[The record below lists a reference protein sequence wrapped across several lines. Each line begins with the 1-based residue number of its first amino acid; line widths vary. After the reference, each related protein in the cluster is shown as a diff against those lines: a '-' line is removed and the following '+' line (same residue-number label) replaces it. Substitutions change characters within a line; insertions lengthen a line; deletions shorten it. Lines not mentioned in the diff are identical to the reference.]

1 MKNNINNF
9 TGTFLFSKNCM
20 FNFVLVVHGMI
31 AMDDVSDN
39 NKIWRMLF
47 AEFLGTAILLFLG
60 CGSIMW
66 LNGSTN
72 SSDIIAISLT
82 FGFTIATLVQ
92 VNTINT
98 IIKIKIDHENSNNTW
113 CLVHLLQFNVTY
125 KLDRAN
131 NERVPIQKYLHTCK
145 YKCKTLRDQNNFS

>member
-1 MKNNINNF
+1 
-9 TGTFLFSKNCM
+9 M

-31 AMDDVSDN
+31 AMDDVSDS

-72 SSDIIAISLT
+72 SSDILAISLT

-92 VNTINT
+92 VNTINM
-98 IIKIKIDHENSNNTW
+98 IIKIKIDHENSNITW
-113 CLVHLLQFNVTY
+113 YLVQLLQFNVTY

-131 NERVPIQKYLHTCK
+131 NERRRLYRNIYTRANTSVKLWGTKKIFLNT
-145 YKCKTLRDQNNFS
+145 F

>member
-1 MKNNINNF
+1 
-9 TGTFLFSKNCM
+9 M

-31 AMDDVSDN
+31 AMDDVSDS

-66 LNGSTN
+66 LNGSAN
-72 SSDIIAISLT
+72 SSDILAISLT

-92 VNTINT
+92 VNTIKYM
-98 IIKIKIDHENSNNTW
+98 IIKNKIYHENYSNN
-113 CLVHLLQFNVTY
+113 
-125 KLDRAN
+125 A
-131 NERVPIQKYLHTCK
+131 
-145 YKCKTLRDQNNFS
+145 

>member
-1 MKNNINNF
+1 MKNYINNYI
-9 TGTFLFSKNCM
+9 GTYLFSKNCM
-20 FNFVLVVHGMI
+20 FNFVSVVHGMI

-72 SSDIIAISLT
+72 SSDIIQISLT

-92 VNTINT
+92 VNMISCNM
-98 IIKIKIDHENSNNTW
+98 IIEIKIDHEDIVGT
-113 CLVHLLQFNVTY
+113 
-125 KLDRAN
+125 
-131 NERVPIQKYLHTCK
+131 
-145 YKCKTLRDQNNFS
+145 

>member
-1 MKNNINNF
+1 V
-9 TGTFLFSKNCM
+9 

-66 LNGSTN
+66 LNGVID
-72 SSDIIAISLT
+72 SSSIIQISLT

-92 VNTINT
+92 VNSINNYNM
-98 IIKIKIDHENSNNTW
+98 IIKIKIDHEDSNN
-113 CLVHLLQFNVTY
+113 
-125 KLDRAN
+125 
-131 NERVPIQKYLHTCK
+131 I
-145 YKCKTLRDQNNFS
+145 

>member
-1 MKNNINNF
+1 
-9 TGTFLFSKNCM
+9 
-20 FNFVLVVHGMI
+20 MI

-72 SSDIIAISLT
+72 SSDILAISLT

-92 VNTINT
+92 VNTINM
-98 IIKIKIDHENSNNTW
+98 IIKIKTDHENSNNT
-113 CLVHLLQFNVTY
+113 
-125 KLDRAN
+125 
-131 NERVPIQKYLHTCK
+131 
-145 YKCKTLRDQNNFS
+145 

>member
-1 MKNNINNF
+1 
-9 TGTFLFSKNCM
+9 
-20 FNFVLVVHGMI
+20 
-31 AMDDVSDN
+31 MDDVSDN

-92 VNTINT
+92 VNTINM
-98 IIKIKIDHENSNNTW
+98 IIKIEIDHKNSNNT
-113 CLVHLLQFNVTY
+113 
-125 KLDRAN
+125 
-131 NERVPIQKYLHTCK
+131 
-145 YKCKTLRDQNNFS
+145 

>member
-1 MKNNINNF
+1 
-9 TGTFLFSKNCM
+9 M

-31 AMDDVSDN
+31 AMDNVSDS

-72 SSDIIAISLT
+72 SSDILAISLT

-92 VNTINT
+92 VNTINM
-98 IIKIKIDHENSNNTW
+98 IIKIKIDHENSNITW
-113 CLVHLLQFNVTY
+113 YLVQLLQFNVTY

-131 NERVPIQKYLHTCK
+131 NERRHLYRNIYTRANTSVKLWGTK
-145 YKCKTLRDQNNFS
+145 KMFLNTF

>member
-1 MKNNINNF
+1 MKNNINNYI
-9 TGTFLFSKNCM
+9 GTYLFSKNEM
-20 FNFVLVVHGMI
+20 FIFVLVVHGMI

-66 LNGSTN
+66 LNSPIGS
-72 SSDIIAISLT
+72 SEIIQIALT

-92 VNTINT
+92 VNTIN
-98 IIKIKIDHENSNNTW
+98 IVI
-113 CLVHLLQFNVTY
+113 
-125 KLDRAN
+125 
-131 NERVPIQKYLHTCK
+131 
-145 YKCKTLRDQNNFS
+145 

>member
-1 MKNNINNF
+1 
-9 TGTFLFSKNCM
+9 
-20 FNFVLVVHGMI
+20 MI

-66 LNGSTN
+66 IN
-72 SSDIIAISLT
+72 SVESSAIIHISLT

-92 VNTINT
+92 VNLT
-98 IIKIKIDHENSNNTW
+98 IIFNFYKNYILLNS
-113 CLVHLLQFNVTY
+113 V
-125 KLDRAN
+125 A
-131 NERVPIQKYLHTCK
+131 
-145 YKCKTLRDQNNFS
+145 

>member
-1 MKNNINNF
+1 
-9 TGTFLFSKNCM
+9 
-20 FNFVLVVHGMI
+20 MI

-66 LNGSTN
+66 LDGLGS
-72 SSDIIAISLT
+72 SAIIQISLT

-92 VNTINT
+92 VNMIKCSM
-98 IIKIKIDHENSNNTW
+98 IIKIKIDHENNIHTIYI
-113 CLVHLLQFNVTY
+113 VVQLLQFNVT
-125 KLDRAN
+125 
-131 NERVPIQKYLHTCK
+131 
-145 YKCKTLRDQNNFS
+145 

>member
-1 MKNNINNF
+1 MPR
-9 TGTFLFSKNCM
+9 SK
-20 FNFVLVVHGMI
+20 VVHGMI

-72 SSDIIAISLT
+72 SSDILAISLT

-92 VNTINT
+92 IFGQTSGCHINPAVT
-98 IIKIKIDHENSNNTW
+98 VSFLVSGQCSFFEICSVHSCTVFGGYSRYLPSRICYSRRSN
-113 CLVHLLQFNVTY
+113 
-125 KLDRAN
+125 
-131 NERVPIQKYLHTCK
+131 
-145 YKCKTLRDQNNFS
+145 